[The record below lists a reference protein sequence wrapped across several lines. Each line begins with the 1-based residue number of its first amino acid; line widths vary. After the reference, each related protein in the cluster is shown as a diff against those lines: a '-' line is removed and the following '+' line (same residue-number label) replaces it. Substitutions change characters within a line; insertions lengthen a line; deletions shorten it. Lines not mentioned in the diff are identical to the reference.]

1 MKFTTITEELDWRT
15 RVFDSISFPSL
26 ILKPNRVIISA
37 NKAFLEDKGV
47 SLEEV
52 VGKTCHLVFYSTEEP
67 CSPAICPF
75 SKVITEK
82 KGHSILRRIGDD
94 QGAEV
99 WVDRMFSPI
108 LDDDGQVKFIMESV
122 RDVTRVMTLE
132 KMSIGIRQFLD
143 KVIQSSP
150 NAIIAADRHG
160 NILLMNQ
167 AAEDLFGYSMEE
179 AVRTK
184 NVETFYPPEKARAVM
199 KKLRSEKFGGKG
211 KLSTTRTKIINS
223 TGDKIP
229 VEMTAAIIYEGSEE
243 VASMA
248 LYNDLRDKL
257 NAERKLKEAQVR
269 SVQAE
274 KMASLGQLA
283 AGVAHEIN
291 NPLTGIL
298 LYGNITLERLDE
310 SNPLREY
317 MENVLEDAGRC
328 KDIVKH
334 LLAYSRQTSPSR
346 EIFHI
351 NTLVDQSLNL
361 IRDQKRFQNVEI
373 IKDLA
378 DEMMMIH
385 GDKNQLSQVIINL
398 VMNAV
403 DAMEMQGNLTIRT
416 YRNKEAKKVFFEIS
430 DTGGGID
437 KGNLSKIFDPF
448 FTTKGLDKGTGLG
461 LSTSYGIVKE
471 NGGHISI
478 KNTGPEGTTFL
489 VELPL
494 YEPVG

>member
-1 MKFTTITEELDWRT
+1 MKFMTFTEELDWRI

-37 NKAFLEDKGV
+37 NQAFLEKKGV
-47 SLEEV
+47 SLEEI
-52 VGKTCHLVFYSTEEP
+52 VGKTCHLVFYNTDTP
-67 CSPAICPF
+67 CAPSVCPF
-75 SKVITEK
+75 SDIIDEK
-82 KGHSILRRIGDD
+82 KGQSILRRIGF
-94 QGAEV
+94 GGSEEV
-99 WVDRMFSPI
+99 WEDRMFAPI
-108 LDDDGQVKFIMESV
+108 LDEEGRVKFIMESV
-122 RDVTRVMTLE
+122 IDVTRVIKLE
-132 KMSIGIRQFLD
+132 KSSIGIRQFLD

-150 NAIIAADRHG
+150 NAVVAADRNG

-179 AVRTK
+179 AIRTK
-184 NVETFYPPEKARAVM
+184 NVESFYPPGKARAVM
-199 KKLRSEKFGGKG
+199 KKLRSENFGGEG
-211 KLSTTRTKIINS
+211 KLSTTRTKIVNS

-243 VASMA
+243 VATMA

-257 NAERKLKEAQVR
+257 NVERKLKEAQVR
-269 SVQAE
+269 SVQSE

-317 MENVLEDAGRC
+317 LKYVLEDAERC

-346 EIFHI
+346 ETFHI
-351 NTLVDQSLNL
+351 NTLVDESLTL

-378 DEMMMIH
+378 DEMMMVH

-416 YRNKEAKKVFFEIS
+416 YRNKEAKKVFLEIS

-437 KGNLSKIFDPF
+437 KENLLKIFDPF